1 MVKIDDVTS
10 IASSAILGSLS
21 VSCWVGRKK
30 DKTTEAEVQQSKGA
44 GSARAASVYKN
55 LFAESQELKAVI
67 TYGQDC
73 SRWFASV
80 TIPWDDNGTRLIP
93 TEKFF
98 EIDAEIAD
106 RRNKYA
112 ALVQVFL
119 NNYTTLVSKQ
129 AFMLGS
135 MFDRSEFPDA
145 SEVAQKFGFRF
156 NTMPVPLAG
165 DFRVDIGNE
174 GNAMLAERCE
184 AEITR
189 RITAAVMDVYER
201 VSDEVE
207 HIRERMQATL
217 EYTPGEPEEIKEYD
231 DDGNVVALKLK
242 KTRKPKLYQTLLD
255 NGLMLCE
262 NMRTL
267 NITNDPILEQVR
279 AKLHQSLI
287 VLDID
292 SLRDSPDMQV
302 SVKKKMEDIQDIL
315 GKFSFGE

>member
-1 MVKIDDVTS
+1 MVKVDDVTS

-21 VSCWVGRKK
+21 ISCFIGRKK

-44 GSARAASVYKN
+44 GSSRAASVYKN

-67 TYGQDC
+67 TYGQEC
-73 SRWFASV
+73 GRWFNSV

-93 TEKFF
+93 TAKFF
-98 EIDAEIAD
+98 EIDTELSD
-106 RRNKYA
+106 RRDKYM

-119 NNYTTLVSKQ
+119 NNYQMLVSKQ

-135 MFDRSEFPDA
+135 MFDRSEFPDVNT
-145 SEVAQKFGFRF
+145 VAQKFGFRF

-184 AEITR
+184 VEITR
-189 RITAAVMDVYER
+189 RINAAVMDVYER

-217 EYTPGEPEEIKEYD
+217 EYTPGEPEEVKEYD
-231 DDGNVVALKLK
+231 DDGNVVALKLR

-262 NMRTL
+262 NLRTL
-267 NITNDPILEQVR
+267 NITNDPVLEDVR
-279 AKLHQSLI
+279 GKLYQSLV
-287 VLDID
+287 VLDIE
-292 SLRDSPDMQV
+292 SLRESPEMQK
-302 SVKKKMEDIQDIL
+302 SVQVKMEAIQEIL
-315 GKFSFGE
+315 GKFSFGD